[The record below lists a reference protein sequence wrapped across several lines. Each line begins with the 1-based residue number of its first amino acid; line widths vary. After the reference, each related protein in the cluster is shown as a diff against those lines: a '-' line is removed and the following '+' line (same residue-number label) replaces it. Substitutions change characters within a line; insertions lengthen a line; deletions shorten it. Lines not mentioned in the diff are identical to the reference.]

1 MKYTHKH
8 GRLIYGMEKTE
19 KNKAVPLLGLRHL
32 ALRVSN
38 MERSRRFYQEQIGM
52 KIVWQPDDRACYLSL
67 GCDNLALHQ
76 TISGESIAK
85 ETGQKLDHLGFI
97 AENEKIV
104 DQMFEQVK
112 AAGVPIVKPTKRHR
126 DGAYSF
132 YMADPDGNVIQ
143 ILYEP
148 HISPIKIGSI
158 GE

>member
-1 MKYTHKH
+1 
-8 GRLIYGMEKTE
+8 
-19 KNKAVPLLGLRHL
+19 
-32 ALRVSN
+32 
-38 MERSRRFYQEQIGM
+38 M
-52 KIVWQPDDRACYLSL
+52 KIVWQPDARACYLSL
-67 GCDNLALHQ
+67 GCDNLALHE
-76 TISGESIAK
+76 TISGESV
-85 ETGQKLDHLGFI
+85 TQRDGQFLDHLGFI
-97 AENEKIV
+97 AENEVIV

-112 AAGVPIVKPTKRHR
+112 AAGVPIVKKTKRHR